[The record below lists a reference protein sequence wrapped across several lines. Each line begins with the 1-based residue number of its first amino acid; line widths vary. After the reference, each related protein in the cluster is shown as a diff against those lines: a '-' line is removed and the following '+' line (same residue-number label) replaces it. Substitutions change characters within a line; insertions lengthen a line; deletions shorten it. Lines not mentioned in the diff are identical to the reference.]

1 MPSQFAMHSQVSM
14 VEVETGLSLY
24 TVELGNPDGAPMLFL
39 HGGWGP
45 IDNEE
50 HRLDVLNDE
59 IRSKFR
65 IVYFHQRGWGRSRI
79 RGLLNPDG
87 ENIPT
92 GVDTNIADC
101 EVLRQHFNI
110 EKWAVVYGGSNGA
123 ALGLAYAAKHFGSTI
138 SGLVLRGL
146 WLIRETDLDHNYG
159 DGWNGKGKYY
169 PVEWHKF
176 VGHVGYTT
184 RTDLERLKKTKNP
197 GLELVN
203 RYWELMT
210 CHSPEKRQKA
220 AISWLKWDS
229 LGASVGIDNANSPAK
244 GNHGEPNPAASNEFL
259 TSDEDIVKLGL
270 SFYRSLNSRESEI
283 NSKNFLEAAVARIN
297 GNTKSALA
305 VQRREDSVRSL
316 PRKIR
321 LITGEFDMLCPPL
334 FAYELFEALLGHG
347 EDIGERA
354 KYEEPA
360 RKTICQII
368 KGASHTHYDPGMPD
382 AVQKAMLGIA
392 FGKDI

>member
-1 MPSQFAMHSQVSM
+1 MPPQFTNNSQVSM
-14 VEVETGLSLY
+14 VEVATGLSLY
-24 TVELGNPDGAPMLFL
+24 TVELGNPVGAPMLFL

-50 HRLDVLNDE
+50 HRLDVLNEE
-59 IRSKFR
+59 IRSRFR
-65 IVYFHQRGWGRSRI
+65 IIYFHQRGWGRSRI
-79 RGLLNPDG
+79 EELLNPAWA
-87 ENIPT
+87 NVPT

-101 EVLRQHFNI
+101 EVLRQHFGI

-123 ALGLAYAAKHFGSTI
+123 ALGLAYAAKHFGNAI
-138 SGLVLRGL
+138 CGLVLRGL

-169 PVEWHKF
+169 PVEWHNF
-176 VGHVGYTT
+176 VGHVGYKS
-184 RTDLERLKKTKNP
+184 RADLERLKKTKNP

-210 CHSPEKRQKA
+210 CHSPKKRQKA

-283 NSKNFLEAAVARIN
+283 NSKNFLEAAVRKIN
-297 GNTKSALA
+297 ENTKSALA
-305 VQRREDSVRSL
+305 VEKREDPVQSL
-316 PRKIR
+316 SKKIR

-334 FAYELFEALLGHG
+334 FAYELLDALLGQA
-347 EDIGERA
+347 EDTNERPEH
-354 KYEEPA
+354 EESA
-360 RKTICQII
+360 RKKSCQII
-368 KGASHTHYDPGMPD
+368 KGASHTHYDPGMPE
-382 AVQKAMLGIA
+382 AIQKAMLEIA
-392 FGKDI
+392 FGEHI

>member
-1 MPSQFAMHSQVSM
+1 MPSQFANNSQVSM

-24 TVELGNPDGAPMLFL
+24 TVELGNPVGAPMLFL

-50 HRLDVLNDE
+50 HRCDILNDE

-65 IVYFHQRGWGRSRI
+65 IIYFHQRGWGRSRI
-79 RGLLNPDG
+79 QGFLNVAG
-87 ENIPT
+87 ANIST
-92 GVDTNIADC
+92 GIDANIADC
-101 EVLRQHFNI
+101 EALRQHFGI

-123 ALGLAYAAKHFGSTI
+123 ALGLAYAAKHFGNTI

-146 WLIRETDLDHNYG
+146 WLIRETDLDHDYG

-176 VGHVGYTT
+176 VGHVGYKT
-184 RTDLERLKKTKNP
+184 RADLERLKITENP
-197 GLELVN
+197 GLDLVN
-203 RYWELMT
+203 KYWELMT
-210 CHSPEKRQKA
+210 CDIPEKRQEA

-229 LGASVGIDNANSPAK
+229 LGASVGIDNPSSPATSM
-244 GNHGEPNPAASNEFL
+244 HGKKNSTTSDQLL

-283 NSKNFLEAAVARIN
+283 NSKNFLEAAVGKIN

-305 VQRREDSVRSL
+305 IEKREDPVQSL
-316 PRKIR
+316 SKKIR

-334 FAYELFEALLGHG
+334 FAYELFEALLEHG
-347 EDIGERA
+347 EDISEQTKSEG
-354 KYEEPA
+354 PA
-360 RKTICQII
+360 RKKTCQII
-368 KGASHTHYDPGMPD
+368 KGASHSHYDPGMPD
-382 AVQKAMLGIA
+382 AIQKAMLEIA
-392 FGKDI
+392 FGETI